1 MNAPRLLDVRFTPAS
16 DTDAAVGLLAYVS
29 CTFEGLL
36 RLDGLTLR
44 RTLAGRVTLTYPART
59 DRAGRRHPY
68 YRPVDDDARLAIEAQ
83 VFAALGLQAQEA
95 A

>member
-1 MNAPRLLDVRFTPAS
+1 MDAITITNVCYTTGSAA
-16 DTDAAVGLLAYVS
+16 DAATGLLGYLA
-29 CTFEGLL
+29 CTLDNGL

-44 RTLAGRVTLTYPART
+44 RTLSGRLTVSFPSRVDGAGIRRAYVRPIDDEARQ
-59 DRAGRRHPY
+59 AF
-68 YRPVDDDARLAIEAQ
+68 EAA